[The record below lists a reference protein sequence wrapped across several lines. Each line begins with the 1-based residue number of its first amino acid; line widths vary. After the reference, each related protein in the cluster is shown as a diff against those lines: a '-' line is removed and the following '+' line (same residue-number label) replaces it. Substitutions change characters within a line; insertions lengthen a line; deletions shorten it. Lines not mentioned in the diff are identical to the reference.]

1 MAVAAIFAVA
11 AQSAFA
17 HGMPERVFKERK
29 PIRAETQ
36 PPPPPP
42 PHRDAPSPDCAPG
55 CRAGAKLTQRGG
67 GASSANLPS
76 AEIEAT
82 AGARS
87 AVSGG

>member
-29 PIRAETQ
+29 PIRAET
-36 PPPPPP
+36 PPP
-42 PHRDAPSPDCAPG
+42 PHRDAPSPDCAPDR
-55 CRAGAKLTQRGG
+55 RAGAKLTQRGG

-87 AVSGG
+87 AVIGG